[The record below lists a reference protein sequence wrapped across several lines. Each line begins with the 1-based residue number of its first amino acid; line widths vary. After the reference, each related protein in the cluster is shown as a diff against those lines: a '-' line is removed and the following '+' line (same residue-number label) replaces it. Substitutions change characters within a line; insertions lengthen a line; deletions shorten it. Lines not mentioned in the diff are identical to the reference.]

1 MQYMLILQCVC
12 DKLRLVLVFC
22 FALFIAGCTL
32 SQQEFDTAALNTDQ
46 QPTQAPDKQ
55 DQPQALAENF
65 SQSALK
71 ARELG
76 LPFPKITPRA
86 LNEIA
91 SVDTIKSEPVVV
103 PPPAVLG
110 DIPSNV
116 EGNKPAVLAAASV
129 AALSRVD
136 AEEARSQKT
145 RKNQNHDL
153 PEITSSL
160 VEVAPSVE
168 IKTQAAAFPT
178 IDDILNKA
186 KRGYDLKSYDN
197 YIKTKSSVDTSCFPR
212 KLRTILRRVHKK
224 FGKKPAINSGYR
236 TASYNRRIG
245 GVRGSY
251 HTKCLAADIKVA
263 GVNKYRLAKFL
274 RSMPDVGGVGVYGCK
289 GVVHVDVGPRRD
301 WHRSCRKRRRA

>member
-1 MQYMLILQCVC
+1 MQYVLILQGVF
-12 DKLRLVLVFC
+12 DKLRLVLVCC
-22 FALFIAGCTL
+22 FVLFIAGCTL
-32 SQQEFDTAALNTDQ
+32 SQEEFDTAALNTDQ
-46 QPTQAPDKQ
+46 QLTQALDNQSQTKVLVE
-55 DQPQALAENF
+55 DF
-65 SQSALK
+65 SLSTLK

-86 LNEIA
+86 FNQIA
-91 SVDTIKSEPVVV
+91 SVDAIKGESVVA

-110 DIPSNV
+110 DVPSGV
-116 EGNKPAVLAAASV
+116 EGHEAAALAAARV
-129 AALSRVD
+129 AALSSID
-136 AEEARSQKT
+136 AEEERSQKIKQK
-145 RKNQNHDL
+145 KNP
-153 PEITSSL
+153 PEITPSL
-160 VEVAPSVE
+160 VEVAPRAE

-212 KLRTILRRVHKK
+212 KLRTILKRVHKK
-224 FGKKPAINSGYR
+224 FGKKPAINSGFR